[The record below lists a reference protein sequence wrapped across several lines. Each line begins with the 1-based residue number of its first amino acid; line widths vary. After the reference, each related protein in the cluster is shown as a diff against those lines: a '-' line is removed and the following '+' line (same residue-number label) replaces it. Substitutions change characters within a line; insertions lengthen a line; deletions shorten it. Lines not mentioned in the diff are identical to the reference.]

1 MILALIIVFVIG
13 GTFFFLW
20 QDEHEK
26 RIEAE
31 KQIKDLKRQLKRGQK
46 QGQKQSQKQSQKQR
60 KATKDSSGFATIEK
74 SEGTHGYEIKKPQP
88 QVSKPLLDQEKLVE
102 LQMQTRAS
110 QDMLA
115 EIFDQ
120 EEETSTE
127 AITRSDDERML
138 DMLRRLFDKEVWTR
152 AEIAELAGPEVM
164 IGSLLEQIN
173 DYSCS
178 KIDDIVVEED
188 DDKIYVAIEYKEHL
202 I

>member
-46 QGQKQSQKQSQKQR
+46 QGQKQR

-74 SEGTHGYEIKKPQP
+74 SEGTHGYEIKKPRP
-88 QVSKPLLDQEKLVE
+88 QVSKPLLDQEKLAE

>member
-46 QGQKQSQKQSQKQR
+46 QGQKQR

-88 QVSKPLLDQEKLVE
+88 QVSKPLLDQEKLAE

>member
-46 QGQKQSQKQSQKQR
+46 QGQKQR

-88 QVSKPLLDQEKLVE
+88 QVSKPLLDQEKLAE

-152 AEIAELAGPEVM
+152 AEIAELAGPEVV

>member
-46 QGQKQSQKQSQKQR
+46 QGQKQR
-60 KATKDSSGFATIEK
+60 KATKDSFGFATIEK

-88 QVSKPLLDQEKLVE
+88 QVSKPLLDQEKLAE

>member
-1 MILALIIVFVIG
+1 M
-13 GTFFFLW
+13 
-20 QDEHEK
+20 
-26 RIEAE
+26 
-31 KQIKDLKRQLKRGQK
+31 
-46 QGQKQSQKQSQKQR
+46 
-60 KATKDSSGFATIEK
+60 
-74 SEGTHGYEIKKPQP
+74 
-88 QVSKPLLDQEKLVE
+88 SKPLLDQEKLVE

>member
-46 QGQKQSQKQSQKQR
+46 QGQKQR

>member
-46 QGQKQSQKQSQKQR
+46 QGQKQR

-88 QVSKPLLDQEKLVE
+88 QVSKPL
-102 LQMQTRAS
+102 RPN
-110 QDMLA
+110 
-115 EIFDQ
+115 
-120 EEETSTE
+120 
-127 AITRSDDERML
+127 RPR
-138 DMLRRLFDKEVWTR
+138 
-152 AEIAELAGPEVM
+152 
-164 IGSLLEQIN
+164 
-173 DYSCS
+173 
-178 KIDDIVVEED
+178 
-188 DDKIYVAIEYKEHL
+188 
-202 I
+202 